1 MYVCACVHM
10 CVLVS
15 TFYWSEWHIKTLLP
29 FIFHSIL
36 FIYTF
41 PPPTFRTHQTASFST
56 IKNTLEHSR
65 REGWHIICSVS
76 QSCLTLCN
84 SMDCSTPGFSV
95 HHQLPLKL
103 MSTESVMPPN
113 HLILC
118 HPPSPSA
125 FNLSQHQSLF
135 QSVGSSHQVGKVSI
149 FQLQHQSFQ
158 WIFRTDFL

>member
-76 QSCLTLCN
+76 QSCPTLCN
-84 SMDCSTPGFSV
+84 SMDCSTPGFPVLPHLLELAQTHIHWHLLFILTFQGPFMFISGV
-95 HHQLPLKL
+95 FGELPLSIL
-103 MSTESVMPPN
+103 MG
-113 HLILC
+113 LITHSLSF
-118 HPPSPSA
+118 PSSRNA
-125 FNLSQHQSLF
+125 LSYP
-135 QSVGSSHQVGKVSI
+135 
-149 FQLQHQSFQ
+149 
-158 WIFRTDFL
+158 